1 MQDTHKELYMYY
13 HLTLQEPCDVVG
25 IILNLQ
31 VKKLRLIEIGY
42 MTCPRSNHKWE
53 TELIFE
59 TRFIYFWSLFSYL
72 AIPGYT

>member
-1 MQDTHKELYMYY
+1 MQGTHKELYMYY

-42 MTCPRSNHKWE
+42 MTCPRSNHK
-53 TELIFE
+53 
-59 TRFIYFWSLFSYL
+59 
-72 AIPGYT
+72 